1 VKPASLLPKGSKRL
15 RKKEFEEAYSSGLKL
30 HGRLFIAYIRMRRG
44 GKLRLGVVA
53 SRRVGGA
60 VERNRAKRLLREV
73 FRKNKPEK
81 SVSADV
87 ILIARSSIKG
97 AKYSEVEKDYIQGVL
112 RTLEKACE
120 KPG

>member
-1 VKPASLLPKGSKRL
+1 VKKASLRHGDTKRL
-15 RKKEFEEAYSSGLKL
+15 RKKDFEEAYSKGRKL
-30 HGRLFIAYIRMRRG
+30 HGKLFIAYIRMRRRG
-44 GKLRLGVVA
+44 GVRLGVVA

-81 SVSADV
+81 AVPADV
-87 ILIARSSIKG
+87 VLIARSLIKN
-97 AKYSEVEKDYIQGVL
+97 AKYSDVEKDYIQGVF